1 MNHLRSIRSI
11 TSILLSIALLLC
23 AFALPS
29 GAADATVSNVSCTVN
44 GDPSSCR
51 GFCWYTPDNT
61 DSAVIIRDSLGQDVT
76 ASLTASFDCSGFD
89 GMYCHKATV
98 CGLAAGE
105 TYTYVVGNGETWSDE
120 GAFTTDDGDDSVDF
134 ISVGDVQATPLE
146 NFRRAAAVVDKALE
160 MMPDPDF
167 FSMLGD
173 FTNDCTE
180 EEWGNYFTAFKDI
193 NARTTLVPVAGNHD
207 EKKINSF
214 FNHFSLNASASV
226 SNINGVNYSYDVGNA
241 HIAVVNTN
249 DILSISLTQ
258 MDWLRND
265 MNSTDKDWK
274 IVFMHKSPY
283 TLGKDGKWPD
293 AQYLK
298 YSLCD
303 VIDETGVDLVMSG
316 HDHMYLRTK
325 PVTARKEAQD
335 GAVYVLG
342 GTAGTKRYEL
352 RTVLIDTFMPKDLIA
367 ANVVQ
372 KDGYGNYFDGETWD
386 NTDQANIGGCFE
398 TVSIRG
404 GELTLNAYIVSDAD
418 GSVKNIDSFTLS
430 KQTGQNKATYGGDN
444 TVSAVRYI
452 AQLPFSLIRFAG
464 YAFFMWLP
472 KFITMVPEIIRVYRE
487 TDTF

>member
-1 MNHLRSIRSI
+1 MKYLRSFTAVVI
-11 TSILLSIALLLC
+11 TVSLLLC
-23 AFALPS
+23 SFILPS
-29 GAADATVSNVSCTVN
+29 CAADATVSNVTCTVCGN
-44 GDPSSCR
+44 MSTCR
-51 GFCWYTPDNT
+51 GFSWKTPDKT
-61 DSAVIIRDSLGQDVT
+61 DSVVIIKDSSGQDIT
-76 ASLTASFDCSGFD
+76 ATLTTSFDCTKFD
-89 GMYCHKATV
+89 GAYFHKATV
-98 CGLAAGE
+98 CGLTPGE
-105 TYTYVVGNGETWSDE
+105 EYTYIVGNGEFWSDE
-120 GAFTTDDGDDSVDF
+120 GTFTTDNGDDSVNF

-146 NFRRAAAVVDKALE
+146 NFEKAAAVVEKAFEL
-160 MMPDPDF
+160 MPDPDF

-173 FTNDCTE
+173 FTNDCTK

-193 NARTTLVPVAGNHD
+193 NSRTTLVPVAGNHD
-207 EKKINSF
+207 EKKINCF
-214 FNHFSLNASASV
+214 YNTFSLDDSASV
-226 SNINGVNYSYDVGNA
+226 SNINGVNYSYDIGNA

-249 DILSISLTQ
+249 DIFSISLTQ

-293 AQYLK
+293 AQYLQ

-303 VIDETGVDLVMSG
+303 VIDETDVDLVMSG

-325 PVTARKEAQD
+325 PVTARKEAEG

-352 RTVLIDTFMPKDLIA
+352 RTVLIDTFMPKNLIA
-367 ANVVQ
+367 ANIVQ

-386 NTDQANIGGCFE
+386 NTDPANVGGCFE

-418 GSVKNIDSFTLS
+418 GSLKNIDSFTLS
-430 KQTGQNKATYGGDN
+430 KETGQNKATYTGDN
-444 TVSAVRYI
+444 SVSPVKYI
-452 AQLPFSLIRFAG
+452 AQLPFSLARFIG
-464 YAFFMWLP
+464 YAFFRWLP
-472 KFITMVPEIIRVYRE
+472 KFITMIPEIIRVYKE